1 MKSLTIIQETRP
13 GLLAELTTLLER
25 EGVNV
30 STIDGDTVGSSAV
43 ISIMAEPYEQ
53 CFAALSGA
61 GFKVF
66 PHEQIL
72 IGIEDQPGALAEISR
87 RLANAQVD
95 IRSIHFVNR
104 KKDLCIVALETENDF
119 RARQVLQEM
128 LV

>member
-13 GLLAELTTLLER
+13 GLLAEITTLLER
-25 EGVNV
+25 EGVNIN
-30 STIDGDTVGSSAV
+30 TIDGDTVGSSAV
-43 ISIMAEPYEQ
+43 ISIMAEPYER
-53 CFAALSGA
+53 CFNALAEA

-72 IGIEDQPGALAEISR
+72 IGIEDQKGALAEISR

-95 IRSIHFVNR
+95 IRSIHYVNR
-104 KKDLCIVALETENDF
+104 KDELCIVALETENDF
-119 RARQVLQEM
+119 RARQVLRDV